1 MPALTFPSP
10 YQTAPATS
18 SPAATSSASYSSP
31 EQFDAGSHSPPRPP
45 VSPITPVASHAQL
58 APIDDAEDVLP
69 PPATKFV
76 QPPLPVPISESE
88 SPDAIA
94 LRSSISLLQL
104 QREKSKKDIKT
115 LEQIKQAAL
124 ADPEGFL
131 KELTEGRLR
140 GKHAV
145 GDILGPTL
153 ADTLSDFANQ
163 SHGDL
168 NRDEVQDTE
177 DPARED
183 SSTPLPPSAE
193 PPSRF
198 PPIPQPQ
205 NVFRTPPINWAKYHV
220 VGESL
225 DKLHEEQRQRP
236 APGQPSR
243 GDPAGRAPVHVIA
256 APYSPF
262 TDKPHPMQTRKDSK
276 RLG

>member
-1 MPALTFPSP
+1 MPALTFPSS

-18 SPAATSSASYSSP
+18 SPAAASSASYSSP
-31 EQFDAGSHSPPRPP
+31 EQFDAGSRSPPRPP

-58 APIDDAEDVLP
+58 APIEDVEDVLP

-76 QPPLPVPISESE
+76 PPPPPVPISESE
-88 SPDAIA
+88 NPDAIA

-124 ADPEGFL
+124 ADPEAFL

-153 ADTLSDFANQ
+153 ADLISNVADQPYSELGRNEA
-163 SHGDL
+163 
-168 NRDEVQDTE
+168 QDSQ
-177 DPARED
+177 DPAPED
-183 SSTPLPPSAE
+183 STAPLPLPAE

-198 PPIPQPQ
+198 PSIPQPQ
-205 NVFRTPPINWAKYHV
+205 NIFRTPPINWAKYHV

-243 GDPAGRAPVHVIA
+243 DDPVGRAPVHVIA

-276 RLG
+276 RMG